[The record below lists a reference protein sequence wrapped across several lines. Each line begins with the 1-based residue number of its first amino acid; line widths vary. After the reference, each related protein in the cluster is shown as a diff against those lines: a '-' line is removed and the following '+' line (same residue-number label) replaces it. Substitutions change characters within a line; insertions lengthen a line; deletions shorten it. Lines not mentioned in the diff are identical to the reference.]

1 MDPQQAWQDIVD
13 TAASIDIE
21 DMDPAASLDPDV
33 LVKMVEQILELNQ
46 WLLRGGFPPKG
57 AYLTKDTEQEIR
69 NMEDRNEHPWDRRGK
84 R

>member
-21 DMDPAASLDPDV
+21 DIDPFASLDADV
-33 LVKMVEQILELNQ
+33 LTKMVEQILELNQ
-46 WLLRGGFPPKG
+46 WLLRGGFAPRG
-57 AYLTKDTEQEIR
+57 AYPTKETEQEIR
-69 NMEDRNEHPWDRRGK
+69 DMEDRNEYPWDRRGK